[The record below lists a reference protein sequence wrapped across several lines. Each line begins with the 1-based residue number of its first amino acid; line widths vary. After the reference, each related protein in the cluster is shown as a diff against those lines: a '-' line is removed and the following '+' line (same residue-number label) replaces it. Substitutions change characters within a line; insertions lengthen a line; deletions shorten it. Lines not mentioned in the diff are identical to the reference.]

1 MADEKVIP
9 LKMGYHLLI
18 VPGDPPKVQVIAE
31 EDRSLVFEG
40 ILLPYG
46 RRKIA
51 RRWLALNYLYLEAS
65 HKFARNGKEAAEQV
79 EKKLTESWGNPF
91 AVDFPDWAVK
101 RG

>member
-1 MADEKVIP
+1 MEEERAIP
-9 LKMGYHLLI
+9 LKMGYKLLV
-18 VPGDPPKVQVIAE
+18 VPGNPPQVQVIAE
-31 EDRSLVFEG
+31 EDKSLIFKG
-40 ILLPYG
+40 TLLPYG

-65 HKFARNGKEAAEQV
+65 HKFAKNGREAAEQV
-79 EKKLTESWGNPF
+79 EKKLTEWWGNPF